1 MRNIWK
7 FEVFIDDL
15 FFECL
20 LQLHIPLSYN
30 VWLQK
35 TWKELCGLPLWQFYG
50 AFLLLDYKLSS
61 NLQKNIS
68 FCILR
73 EKENNTEF
81 EQHDNQNSKTARN
94 KSVKIKCARIK
105 YDVSE
110 FHTSAEWD
118 IMQEG
123 SVWCVWVCG
132 CMLAVCV
139 DKLTLQQ
146 RAWVCSHLLWFCLVS
161 SCCSSG
167 FHH

>member
-81 EQHDNQNSKTARN
+81 EQHDNQNSKTALN

-105 YDVSE
+105 
-110 FHTSAEWD
+110 TK
-118 IMQEG
+118 
-123 SVWCVWVCG
+123 VWCEWVSHLSRMGHYAGRVCVVCVGVWVYAS
-132 CMLAVCV
+132 CM
-139 DKLTLQQ
+139 
-146 RAWVCSHLLWFCLVS
+146 R
-161 SCCSSG
+161 G
-167 FHH
+167 